1 MNCFSFWRIRFLWSP
16 LFKSTLYKQIIY
28 KVIKCGTF
36 INEDYPWM
44 HETPD
49 FLCSRHCGC
58 GRCGEIKCPICI
70 EPLSPMKFMD
80 ALLRSAAS
88 RSRQVFVPYSNILH
102 VLGGFPLIR
111 SQVMSTS
118 VPEKALL
125 EPAENYRPISL
136 LPIVSKVTERCA
148 CKRLYYHV

>member
-1 MNCFSFWRIRFLWSP
+1 
-16 LFKSTLYKQIIY
+16 
-28 KVIKCGTF
+28 
-36 INEDYPWM
+36 M

-70 EPLSPMKFMD
+70 EPLSPMKFLD

-111 SQVMSTS
+111 SKVMSTS
-118 VPEKALL
+118 VHEKALL

-148 CKRLYYHV
+148 CKRLYYHVQQSITSLQHRFMCSPSCSSQLLSVLHSIWGGT